1 MNKAVRCLMVLT
13 VTWQIAP
20 AVADAKPLKNGCFG
34 QFERPLRQGGFTG
47 DVENCADFHELSIE
61 RIGRVTDRGGHSY
74 LVYDWNYVGEG
85 GSQHSGRRILIF
97 TEDMRY
103 MGQYAVSVDSRIWI
117 EGSKLRTG
125 GPKRWGNVVP
135 FTKNGPPRQAYLNA
149 ELDDFF
155 R

>member
-1 MNKAVRCLMVLT
+1 MNRTATALLAFT
-13 VTWQIAP
+13 AAWLLAP
-20 AVADAKPLKNGCFG
+20 ALADAKPLKNGCFG
-34 QFERPLRQGGFTG
+34 KFERPLRQGGFTG
-47 DVENCADFHELSIE
+47 DVENCADFHELSIK
-61 RIGRVTDRGGHSY
+61 RIGRLTDLGGHTF

-85 GSQHSGRRILIF
+85 GSQHGGRRILIF

-103 MGQYAVSVDSRIWI
+103 MGQYAVSVDGRIWI
-117 EGSKLRTG
+117 DGSRLRTN

-135 FTKNGPPRQAYLNA
+135 FTKNGPPRHAYLDA